1 MESRRVVTGP
11 CDSVSEHIAFQQNST
26 NFCRL
31 PQQVDWHATWPKVQ
45 QRMNQFRLNSSLLYR
60 WTDTW
65 LHCNE
70 TAVIWSRLPVVEFYP
85 QKSWQYTSRH
95 CIHFCTWTTYCVTNT
110 YLIQLTEDVP
120 LIGHDGRLSCCG
132 NFRLHSSF
140 QIFTVVSGGG
150 GFVFVQLLQTAAS
163 SGTWLQC
170 NEAFQTIPD
179 LILSQMQI
187 STLQPEVQV
196 VSHVTLLHS
205 NMWHYYAST
214 CDTCILSYVT
224 LTTVTLSYC
233 HM

>member
-1 MESRRVVTGP
+1 MESRQVVTVL
-11 CDSVSEHIAFQQNST
+11 VSTSH
-26 NFCRL
+26 
-31 PQQVDWHATWPKVQ
+31 
-45 QRMNQFRLNSSLLYR
+45 SSRIPPISADCHSR
-60 WTDTW
+60 WTHTRLGQKCNKEWINSDLILPSSTGG
-65 LHCNE
+65 LTRDYNAIHCNE

-120 LIGHDGRLSCCG
+120 LNGHDGRLSCCG